1 MKFLIQN
8 RRHQKI
14 RILLVSFRI
23 QKGFQPTVLRSEK
36 IFQISPILHVLK
48 QISEDGPSTA
58 QALYFNSAEYFDRC
72 GGSSGGGGT
81 AGLLGRHA
89 GTD

>member
-1 MKFLIQN
+1 M
-8 RRHQKI
+8 
-14 RILLVSFRI
+14 
-23 QKGFQPTVLRSEK
+23 LRSER

-58 QALYFNSAEYFDRC
+58 QALYFNSAENFDRY
-72 GGSSGGGGT
+72 GGGSGGGSGR
-81 AGLLGRHA
+81 AGLVGRHA